1 MLSKLALSAL
11 LLALSACSSPAPA
24 PAAPAKPA
32 AGGSPA
38 ATGAPAAAAPPAAA
52 PAAAQPT
59 APPAPASIKVGVNPI
74 LSVSGLFVA
83 MDRGYFAEQGLDV
96 STETITS
103 PTAMVP
109 ALATNQVDVGTGAMS
124 ASLWNAIA
132 RGAEVRLAALQ
143 SAIIPGI
150 PNSAYVVRKADLDS
164 GAIGDFASLRGKRVS
179 NNGTGNFT
187 QIVLWKAI
195 ELGGLTPDDVQVVD
209 IAQPE
214 ALVGLLNGSLDVAAL
229 SEPVRGAALAQP
241 GTAVWK
247 EYYDI
252 YPNQQATAWV
262 YSPQFA
268 RERADIGKRTMVALL
283 KGIRDF
289 YDGMNHDVD
298 RDAIIDIVV
307 RHLEVRDRAP
317 YANVRV
323 PVDPNGEFDVRLLQ
337 DDIDWYVANGFSP
350 QRVDAASTIDRSFVD
365 YALQQLGRYQR

>member
-1 MLSKLALSAL
+1 MHRPCSAL
-11 LLALSACSSPAPA
+11 LAASLALAAAACSGAASS

-32 AGGSPA
+32 ASAPTA
-38 ATGAPAAAAPPAAA
+38 AAPSQAAAAA
-52 PAAAQPT
+52 PT
-59 APPAPASIKVGVNPI
+59 APPAPATIKVGVNPI

-83 MDRGYFAEQGLDV
+83 MDHGYFAEQGLDV

-109 ALATNQVDVGTGAMS
+109 AVATNQVDVGTGAMS

-150 PNSAYVVRKADLDS
+150 PNSAYIVRKADLDS

-195 ELGGLTPDDVQVVD
+195 EMGGLTPDDVDVVD

-268 RERADIGKRTMVALL
+268 RERADVGRRTMVALL
-283 KGIRDF
+283 KGIREF
-289 YDGMNHDVD
+289 YDGMNRDVN
-298 RDAIIDIVV
+298 REAIIDIVV

-317 YANVRV
+317 YAHVRV
-323 PVDPNGEFDVRLLQ
+323 PVDPNGEFNVQLLQ

-350 QRVDAASTIDRSFVD
+350 QRVDAASTIDRGFVD
-365 YALQQLGRYQR
+365 YALQQLGRYQP

>member
-1 MLSKLALSAL
+1 MDRALTSLALSGL
-11 LLALSACSSPAPA
+11 LLALYGCSSPAPA
-24 PAAPAKPA
+24 APAESPASAPAPAPAPSQPAAQGASGAAPA
-32 AGGSPA
+32 
-38 ATGAPAAAAPPAAA
+38 GAPPS
-52 PAAAQPT
+52 T
-59 APPAPASIKVGVNPI
+59 ASIKVGVNPI

-96 STETITS
+96 TTESITS

-109 ALATNQVDVGTGAMS
+109 AVATNQVDVGTGAMS

-143 SAIIPGI
+143 SAVIPGI

-164 GAIGDFASLRGKRVS
+164 GVLSDYRSLRGKRVS

-195 ELGGLTPDDVQVVD
+195 ERGGLTPNDIDVVD

-214 ALVGLLNGSLDVAAL
+214 ALLGLLNGSVDVAAL
-229 SEPVRGAALAQP
+229 SEPVRGAALAQA
-241 GTAVWK
+241 GTALWK
-247 EYYDI
+247 EYYDV

-268 RERADIGKRTMVALL
+268 RERTDVGQRTMVALL
-283 KGIRDF
+283 KGIREF
-289 YDGMNHDVD
+289 YDGMNRDVN
-298 RDAIIDIVV
+298 REAIIDVVV
-307 RHLEVRDRAP
+307 RHLEVRDRTP

-323 PVDPNGEFDVRLLQ
+323 PVDPNGEFNVRLLQ
-337 DDIDWYVANGFSP
+337 DDVDWYVANGFSP
-350 QRVDAASTIDRSFVD
+350 QRVDAASAIDRGFVD
-365 YALQQLGRYQR
+365 YALQQLGRYQP